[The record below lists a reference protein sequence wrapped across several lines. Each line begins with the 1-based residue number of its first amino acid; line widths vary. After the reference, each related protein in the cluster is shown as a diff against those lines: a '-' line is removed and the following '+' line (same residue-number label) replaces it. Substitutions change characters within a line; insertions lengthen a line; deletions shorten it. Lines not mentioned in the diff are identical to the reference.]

1 MESDYNTFEVMWQ
14 YWREKKKTNG
24 YEYGGRRVGNCSNH
38 KKYKEMSIKFKNVPI
53 SDKKKKKKNGFNL
66 FFFKKFLYIIA
77 IDGVKKKPYLS
88 SKMSPH
94 PPTPPSSLVTHS
106 TASRVKWMITA
117 TCPNLN
123 ACRLDALSNH
133 LNTCNQRWSNLSCYF

>member
-1 MESDYNTFEVMWQ
+1 MEPDYNTFEVMWQ

-24 YEYGGRRVGNCSNH
+24 YEYGGCWVGNCPNY
-38 KKYKEMSIKFKNVPI
+38 KKYKEMSIKSKKIPI
-53 SDKKKKKKNGFNL
+53 SVKKKPITTNCFESFSL
-66 FFFKKFLYIIA
+66 FKKILYIIA
-77 IDGVKKKPYLS
+77 IDGVKKKTYLS

-94 PPTPPSSLVTHS
+94 PPTPPRSLVTHS

-133 LNTCNQRWSNLSCYF
+133 L